1 MEDNVHVVTY
11 KNSNISMEA
20 LHEVHK
26 MRVKSGGHV
35 DICPLSRPR

>member
-1 MEDNVHVVTY
+1 
-11 KNSNISMEA
+11 MEA

-35 DICPLSRPR
+35 DTCPLSRPR